1 MLIMLQIQKSFLHF
15 MKYSYILTVSFLNFA
30 HIFAIVESSFQD
42 YGLKK
47 LTG

>member
-1 MLIMLQIQKSFLHF
+1 M
-15 MKYSYILTVSFLNFA
+15 VSFLNFA

-47 LTG
+47 LTGLTMHQVVMSICRNMGYLAAL